1 MQYYEKR
8 GLSRRLTSLCSIL
21 CLSLAQL
28 PAQSPGF
35 KMTVVEGDG
44 AINNISQRTT
54 REPVVRV
61 EEDGR
66 PVAGAVVTFQLP
78 NTGPGGTFLDGK
90 TLMATTTDAEGLA
103 VGRGLRPNSVV
114 GQFRIR
120 VNASFHGQS
129 ASVEIQQTNAAP
141 AKTAHSNSKRVLILG
156 LIAGAAGGGILA
168 ATHGGGKSTT
178 TAAQSPGSVV
188 VTPGDPGFGPPH

>member
-1 MQYYEKR
+1 MQYPT
-8 GLSRRLTSLCSIL
+8 LRRLAGQCTIL
-21 CLSLAQL
+21 CFSFFPLFS
-28 PAQSPGF
+28 QSPGF
-35 KMTVVEGDG
+35 RIVVIEGDG

-61 EEDGR
+61 EEDNR

-90 TLMATTTDAEGLA
+90 TLMATTTDGDGLA

-120 VNASFHGQS
+120 VTASFHGQT
-129 ASVEIQQTNAAP
+129 ANAEIQQTNAAP
-141 AKTAHSNSKRVLILG
+141 ARVARGSSKKILIVG

-168 ATHGGGKSTT
+168 ATRGGKTSPTT
-178 TAAQSPGSVV
+178 TQPPGSVV
-188 VTPGDPGFGPPH
+188 VTPGDPGFGPPR